1 MLEKLASIMLY
12 ALTWFFLALTLYPG
26 YIALLKKLKFGK
38 QIRDDAMMGDKATI
52 FAALHGHKTG
62 TPTMW
67 WGIFLLIML
76 LLIALSFVIQH
87 AWITQNSLVNRQE
100 TYILVFAFFSM
111 GILWLIDD
119 WLNIIWKQWIKGM
132 TAKMKILWMWLF
144 SAFISYWFYAKLW
157 VTALNIRPLGGEIE
171 LWIFMPVLTFF
182 FTITIVNAIN
192 ITDGL
197 DWLASGLLLI
207 VFGVIAVMTFVS
219 QWFIAT
225 TLIAVVLWWL
235 LAFLWFNINPAKI
248 FMWDSWALALWWLLS
263 ALVYLLNIRFGV
275 FIPFLVLMTIF
286 WTEIGSSFF
295 SNSFK
300 KTKKEKIIYCCSSAS
315 SSRTSWVFW
324 SDYSDEVSSY
334 SMSFMSNCAHY
345 VIISSINIHY
355 RFCYLVFWYGS
366 LDYFVC

>member
-12 ALTWFFLALTLYPG
+12 ALTWFFLALTLYPW

-62 TPTMW
+62 TPTMGG
-67 WGIFLLIML
+67 GIFLLIML

-87 AWITQNSLVNRQE
+87 AWITQYSLVNRQE

-111 GILWLIDD
+111 GILGLIDD
-119 WLNIIWKQWIKGM
+119 RLNIVGKQGIKGM
-132 TAKMKILWMWLF
+132 TAKMKMLWMALF
-144 SAFISYWFYAKLW
+144 SAFISYWFYAKLG
-157 VTALNIRPLGGEIE
+157 VTALNLRPLWGEVE
-171 LWIFMPVLTFF
+171 LWLFMPILTFF

-197 DWLASGLLLI
+197 DGLASGLLLI

-225 TLIAVVLWWL
+225 TLIAVALGGL

-248 FMWDSWALALWWLLS
+248 FMGDSWALALWWLLS

-275 FIPFLVLMTIF
+275 FVPFLVLMTIF
-286 WTEIGSSFF
+286 WTEIGSSFLQIL
-295 SNSFK
+295 SK
-300 KTKKEKIIYCCSSAS
+300 KRRKKKLFTVAPVHHLLEHRGYPEATIVMKFRVIQ
-315 SSRTSWVFW
+315 WVLG
-324 SDYSDEVSSY
+324 
-334 SMSFMSNCAHY
+334 
-345 VIISSINIHY
+345 VIA
-355 RFCYLVFWYGS
+355 LVMLLYQ
-366 LDYFVC
+366 V